1 MSLSMPNTCRTDT
14 FMSGRP
20 AISWVGA
27 VIDPPRPQDKPE
39 ARNLV
44 RRIGYWPE
52 TTRKP
57 VRCDS
62 CRGGRQLSHF
72 FIALGPD
79 NGSARGR
86 TLEFD
91 TIAFRVGQIDRRPLP
106 VRPESGFFLT
116 AIV

>member
-20 AISWVGA
+20 ATSWVGA

-39 ARNLV
+39 ARNLM
-44 RRIGYWPE
+44 RRIGYWRE

-62 CRGGRQLSHF
+62 YRGGRQLSQF
-72 FIALGPD
+72 FIALGSD
-79 NGSARGR
+79 NGFSP
-86 TLEFD
+86 
-91 TIAFRVGQIDRRPLP
+91 RVGPL
-106 VRPESGFFLT
+106 VRHHYLP
-116 AIV
+116 AR